1 MKKANAPWLVGAAL
15 CGLAAAC
22 SGSKSEPGTGPTTV
36 DTGPAPQPIPIR
48 RLTNDEYA
56 SSVADLFPGFTMPQ
70 FAFLPDPKVLG
81 FTNFSSSQTGS
92 LVWAEQY
99 EAAAEAIAKL

>member
-1 MKKANAPWLVGAAL
+1 MKRANAPWLVGAAL

-22 SGSKSEPGTGPTTV
+22 SGNKSEPTPVAIGP
-36 DTGPAPQPIPIR
+36 GPQPNPIR

-56 SSVADLFPGFTMPQ
+56 ASVADLFPGFTMPE
-70 FAFLPDPKVLG
+70 FSFLPDTQVLG

-92 LVWAEQY
+92 LVWA
-99 EAAAEAIAKL
+99 